1 MRNKQLLNPRDSMNS
16 TNPINLRDSM
26 NSINPR
32 NPINSIW
39 KRWKIEQ
46 ESQIRSLKLTV
57 YTLSRSPLSVIGFIL
72 VAIFLLVALIGPW
85 IITYPGD
92 IKGSIHMDQKLR
104 PPSSNHP
111 FGTDEVGRDIYSR
124 VIIGTRLSLQ
134 IGLIIIFVAMGIGVP
149 LGIIAGY
156 FGGWVNEIIMRIT
169 DIFLS
174 IPGLLLALAI
184 VGALGPGIKNA
195 MLALSIVWWPGYVRL
210 VQGKTLSLREE
221 SFVEAAK
228 SIGASKLRIVFNHI
242 LPNCTSPIIVKASMD
257 MGMAIL
263 FAANLGFIGV
273 GAQPPIPEW
282 GAMISTGRNYLPDHW
297 WMATFPGL
305 AILITVLGFN
315 LLGDGL
321 RDVLDPQ
328 SRG

>member
-1 MRNKQLLNPRDSMNS
+1 MNS
-16 TNPINLRDSM
+16 TNPT
-26 NSINPR
+26 
-32 NPINSIW
+32 NPINSTW
-39 KRWKIEQ
+39 TRWKTER

-57 YTLSRSPLSVIGFIL
+57 YTLSRSPLSVIGFCFVL
-72 VAIFLLVALIGPW
+72 VFLVIALIGPW

-104 PPSSNHP
+104 PPSPTHP

-124 VIIGTRLSLQ
+124 VIIGTGLSLQ

-156 FGGWVNEIIMRIT
+156 FGGWVNEFIMRIT

-328 SRG
+328 SRI

>member
-1 MRNKQLLNPRDSMNS
+1 MKEILSP
-16 TNPINLRDSM
+16 
-26 NSINPR
+26 
-32 NPINSIW
+32 W
-39 KRWKIEQ
+39 ERWKEER
-46 ESQIRSLKLTV
+46 ESQIRNFKLIL
-57 YTLSRSPLSVIGFIL
+57 YTLSRSPLSVIGFFC
-72 VAIFLLVALIGPW
+72 VSVFLIIALIGPM

-92 IKGSIHMDQKLR
+92 IKGAIHMDQKLR

-124 VIIGTRLSLQ
+124 VIMGTRLSLQ
-134 IGLIIIFVAMGIGVP
+134 IGLIIIFIAMGIGVP

-156 FGGWVNEIIMRIT
+156 VGGWLNEIIMRVT

-221 SFVEAAK
+221 SYVEAAK
-228 SIGASKLRIVFNHI
+228 SIGASKLRVIFSHI

-297 WMATFPGL
+297 WMATFPGM

-321 RDVLDPQ
+321 RDILDPQ
-328 SRG
+328 SRI

>member
-1 MRNKQLLNPRDSMNS
+1 MER
-16 TNPINLRDSM
+16 
-26 NSINPR
+26 
-32 NPINSIW
+32 
-39 KRWKIEQ
+39 
-46 ESQIRSLKLTV
+46 ESQIRIFKLMV
-57 YTLSRSPLSVIGFIL
+57 YTLSRSPLSVIGFCF
-72 VAIFLLVALIGPW
+72 VSTFLIIVLIGPM

-92 IKGSIHMDQKLR
+92 IKGTLHMDQKLR
-104 PPSSNHP
+104 PPSSKYP

-124 VIIGTRLSLQ
+124 VIMGTRLSFQ
-134 IGLIIIFVAMGIGVP
+134 IGLIIIFIAMGIGVP

-156 FGGWVNEIIMRIT
+156 VGGWLNEIIMRVT

-228 SIGASKLRIVFNHI
+228 SIGASRLRIVFSHI

-273 GAQPPIPEW
+273 GAQPPEPEW

>member
-1 MRNKQLLNPRDSMNS
+1 MNP
-16 TNPINLRDSM
+16 T
-26 NSINPR
+26 NSINPTSLT
-32 NPINSIW
+32 NSLW
-39 KRWKIEQ
+39 MRWRMEH

-57 YTLSRSPLSVIGFIL
+57 YTLSRSPLSVIGFCFVL
-72 VAIFLLVALIGPW
+72 VFLIIALIGPL
-85 IITYPGD
+85 IITHPED
-92 IKGSIHMDQKLR
+92 IKGAVHMDQKLKA
-104 PPSSNHP
+104 PSSDYL

-134 IGLIIIFVAMGIGVP
+134 IGLIIIFVAMGIGIP
-149 LGIIAGY
+149 LGIFAGY
-156 FGGWVNEIIMRIT
+156 LGGWVNEIIMRVT

-174 IPGLLLALAI
+174 VPGLLLALAI
-184 VGALGPGIKNA
+184 VGALGPGITNA
-195 MLALSIVWWPGYVRL
+195 MIALSIVWWPGYVRL
-210 VQGKTLSLREE
+210 VQGKTLSVREE

-228 SIGASKLRIVFNHI
+228 SIGASKFRIIFNHI

-282 GAMISTGRNYLPDHW
+282 GAMISTGRNYLPDFW

-305 AILITVLGFN
+305 AILMTVLGFN

-328 SRG
+328 SRI

>member
-1 MRNKQLLNPRDSMNS
+1 M
-16 TNPINLRDSM
+16 
-26 NSINPR
+26 NPR
-32 NPINSIW
+32 NPISSTW
-39 KRWKIEQ
+39 ARWKEER
-46 ESQIRSLKLTV
+46 ESQIRNLKFMV
-57 YTLSRSPLSVIGFIL
+57 YALSRSPLSVIGFCF
-72 VAIFLLVALIGPW
+72 VSIFLIIALIGPM
-85 IITYPGD
+85 IISYPGD
-92 IKGSIHMDQKLR
+92 ITGALHMDQKLK
-104 PPSSNHP
+104 PPSSTHP

-124 VIIGTRLSLQ
+124 VIMGTRLSFQ
-134 IGLIIIFVAMGIGVP
+134 IGLIIIFIAMGIGVP

-156 FGGWVNEIIMRIT
+156 VGGWLNEFIMRVT

-221 SFVEAAK
+221 SFVEGAK
-228 SIGASKLRIVFNHI
+228 SIGASKLRVIFSHI

-297 WMATFPGL
+297 WMATFPGM

-321 RDVLDPQ
+321 RDILDPQ
-328 SRG
+328 SRI

>member
-1 MRNKQLLNPRDSMNS
+1 MNS
-16 TNPINLRDSM
+16 TNPTNSIITRDSM
-26 NSINPR
+26 NPR
-32 NPINSIW
+32 NPGNSTW
-39 KRWKIEQ
+39 ARWKEER
-46 ESQIRSLKLTV
+46 ESQIRSLKFMV
-57 YTLSRSPLSVIGFIL
+57 YTLSRSPLSVIGFCF
-72 VAIFLLVALIGPW
+72 VSIFLIIALIGPM
-85 IITYPGD
+85 IISYPGD
-92 IKGSIHMDQKLR
+92 ITGALHMDQKLK
-104 PPSSNHP
+104 PPSSTHP

-124 VIIGTRLSLQ
+124 VIMGTRLSFQ
-134 IGLIIIFVAMGIGVP
+134 IGLIIIFIAMGIGVP

-156 FGGWVNEIIMRIT
+156 VGGWLNEFIMRVT

-184 VGALGPGIKNA
+184 VGVLGPGIKNA

-221 SFVEAAK
+221 SYVEAAK
-228 SIGASKLRIVFNHI
+228 SIGASKLRVIFSHI

-297 WMATFPGL
+297 WMATFPGM

-328 SRG
+328 SRM

>member
-1 MRNKQLLNPRDSMNS
+1 MDEKL
-16 TNPINLRDSM
+16 TIVT
-26 NSINPR
+26 
-32 NPINSIW
+32 
-39 KRWKIEQ
+39 RWREER

-57 YTLSRSPLSVIGFIL
+57 YTLSRSPLSVIGFCFVSVYLI
-72 VAIFLLVALIGPW
+72 IALIGPM

-92 IKGSIHMDQKLR
+92 IKGAIHMDQKLR

-124 VIIGTRLSLQ
+124 VIMGTRLSFQ
-134 IGLIIIFVAMGIGVP
+134 IGLIIIFIAMGIGVP

-156 FGGWVNEIIMRIT
+156 VGGWLNEIIMRVT

-174 IPGLLLALAI
+174 VPGLLLALAI

-228 SIGASKLRIVFNHI
+228 SIGASKLRVIFSHI

-273 GAQPPIPEW
+273 GAQPPEPEW

-321 RDVLDPQ
+321 RDILDPQ
-328 SRG
+328 SRI

>member
-1 MRNKQLLNPRDSMNS
+1 M
-16 TNPINLRDSM
+16 
-26 NSINPR
+26 NPR
-32 NPINSIW
+32 NPISSTW
-39 KRWKIEQ
+39 ARWKEER
-46 ESQIRSLKLTV
+46 ESQIRNLKFMV
-57 YTLSRSPLSVIGFIL
+57 YTLGRSPLSVIGFCF
-72 VAIFLLVALIGPW
+72 VSIFLIVALIGPM
-85 IITYPGD
+85 IISYPGD
-92 IKGSIHMDQKLR
+92 ITGALHMDQKLK
-104 PPSSNHP
+104 PPSSTHP

-124 VIIGTRLSLQ
+124 VIMGTRLSFQ
-134 IGLIIIFVAMGIGVP
+134 IGLIIIFIAMGIGVP

-156 FGGWVNEIIMRIT
+156 VGGWLNEFIMRVT

-221 SFVEAAK
+221 SFVEGAK
-228 SIGASKLRIVFNHI
+228 SIGASKLRVIFSHI

-297 WMATFPGL
+297 WMATFPGM

-328 SRG
+328 SRI

>member
-1 MRNKQLLNPRDSMNS
+1 MDPSHPM
-16 TNPINLRDSM
+16 NLRD
-26 NSINPR
+26 
-32 NPINSIW
+32 PINSAW
-39 KRWKIEQ
+39 ARWKVEK

-57 YTLSRSPLSVIGFIL
+57 YTLSRSPLSVIGFFL
-72 VAIFLLVALIGPW
+72 VAIFFFAALIGPM
-85 IITYPGD
+85 IITHPED
-92 IKGSIHMDQKLR
+92 IRGAVHMDQKLKS
-104 PPSSNHP
+104 PSSTHP

-124 VIIGTRLSLQ
+124 VVIGTRLSLQ

-156 FGGWVNEIIMRIT
+156 IGGWLNEIIMRVT

-174 IPGLLLALAI
+174 VPGLLLALAI
-184 VGALGPGIKNA
+184 VGALGPGITNA

-210 VQGKTLSLREE
+210 VQGKTLALREE

-273 GAQPPIPEW
+273 GAQPPAPEW
-282 GAMISTGRNYLPDHW
+282 GAMISSGRNYLPDHW

-305 AILITVLGFN
+305 AILVTVLGFN

-328 SRG
+328 SRI

>member
-1 MRNKQLLNPRDSMNS
+1 MTNS
-16 TNPINLRDSM
+16 TLQN
-26 NSINPR
+26 NS
-32 NPINSIW
+32 SAW
-39 KRWKIEQ
+39 SRWAEEH
-46 ESQIRSLKLTV
+46 ESQIRSMKLTF
-57 YTLSRSPLSVIGFIL
+57 YTLSRSPLSVIGFVI
-72 VAIFLLVALIGPW
+72 VALFLIVALIGPL
-85 IITYPGD
+85 IITHPED
-92 IKGSIHMDQKLR
+92 VKGSVHMDLKLR
-104 PPSSNHP
+104 APGSAFP
-111 FGTDEVGRDIYSR
+111 FGTDDMGMDIYSR

-134 IGLIIIFVAMGIGVP
+134 IGLIIVFVAMGIGIP

-156 FGGWVNEIIMRIT
+156 MGGWVSEVIMRIT

-184 VGALGPGIKNA
+184 VGVLGPGIKNA
-195 MLALSIVWWPGYVRL
+195 MIALSLVWWPGYVRL

-228 SIGASKLRIVFNHI
+228 SIGASKLRIVFSHI
-242 LPNCTSPIIVKASMD
+242 LPNCTSPILVKASMD

-273 GAQPPIPEW
+273 GAQPPEPEW
-282 GAMISTGRNYLPDHW
+282 GAMISVGRNYLPDRW

-305 AILITVLGFN
+305 AILLTVLGFN

-328 SRG
+328 SRS

>member
-1 MRNKQLLNPRDSMNS
+1 MKGKLSVLAQ
-16 TNPINLRDSM
+16 
-26 NSINPR
+26 
-32 NPINSIW
+32 W
-39 KRWKIEQ
+39 KEERK
-46 ESQIRSLKLTV
+46 SQIRSLKLTV
-57 YTLSRSPLSVIGFIL
+57 YTLIRSPLSVVGFCF
-72 VAIFLLVALIGPW
+72 VSVFLIIALIGPM

-92 IKGSIHMDQKLR
+92 IKGTLHMDQKLS
-104 PPSSNHP
+104 PPSATHP

-124 VIIGTRLSLQ
+124 VIMGTRLSFQ

-149 LGIIAGY
+149 LGITAGY
-156 FGGWVNEIIMRIT
+156 VGGWVNEIIMRVT

-174 IPGLLLALAI
+174 VPGLLLALAI

-228 SIGASKLRIVFNHI
+228 SIGASRLRIIFSHI

-263 FAANLGFIGV
+263 FAASLGFIGV
-273 GAQPPIPEW
+273 GAQPPAPEW
-282 GAMISTGRNYLPDHW
+282 GAMISSGRNYLPDFW

-321 RDVLDPQ
+321 RDILDPQ

>member
-1 MRNKQLLNPRDSMNS
+1 MNPM
-16 TNPINLRDSM
+16 
-26 NSINPR
+26 NPR
-32 NPINSIW
+32 NPRSSTW
-39 KRWKIEQ
+39 TRWKEER
-46 ESQIRSLKLTV
+46 ESQIRNLKFMV
-57 YTLSRSPLSVIGFIL
+57 YTLSRSPLSVVGFCF
-72 VAIFLLVALIGPW
+72 VSIFLIIALIGPM
-85 IITYPGD
+85 IISYPGD
-92 IKGSIHMDQKLR
+92 ITGALHMDQKLK
-104 PPSSNHP
+104 PPSSTHP

-124 VIIGTRLSLQ
+124 VIIGTRLSFQ
-134 IGLIIIFVAMGIGVP
+134 IGLIIIFIAMGIGVP

-156 FGGWVNEIIMRIT
+156 VGGWLNEFIMRVT

-221 SFVEAAK
+221 SYVEAAK
-228 SIGASKLRIVFNHI
+228 SIGASKLRVIFSHI

-297 WMATFPGL
+297 WMATFPGM

-328 SRG
+328 SRI

>member
-1 MRNKQLLNPRDSMNS
+1 M
-16 TNPINLRDSM
+16 
-26 NSINPR
+26 
-32 NPINSIW
+32 
-39 KRWKIEQ
+39 
-46 ESQIRSLKLTV
+46 
-57 YTLSRSPLSVIGFIL
+57 
-72 VAIFLLVALIGPW
+72 

-92 IKGSIHMDQKLR
+92 IKGTLHMDQKLR
-104 PPSSNHP
+104 PPSSKYP

-124 VIIGTRLSLQ
+124 VIMGTRLSFQ
-134 IGLIIIFVAMGIGVP
+134 IGLIIIFIAMGIGVP

-156 FGGWVNEIIMRIT
+156 VGGWLNEIIMRVT

-228 SIGASKLRIVFNHI
+228 SIGASRLRIVFSHI

-273 GAQPPIPEW
+273 GAQPPEPEW

>member
-1 MRNKQLLNPRDSMNS
+1 MNS
-16 TNPINLRDSM
+16 TNPT
-26 NSINPR
+26 NPT
-32 NPINSIW
+32 NPINSVW
-39 KRWKIEQ
+39 TRWKIER

-57 YTLSRSPLSVIGFIL
+57 YTLSRSPLSVIGFCFVL
-72 VAIFLLVALIGPW
+72 VFLVIALIGPW

-92 IKGSIHMDQKLR
+92 VTGAIHMDQKLR
-104 PPSSNHP
+104 APSSRHP

-228 SIGASKLRIVFNHI
+228 SIGASKMRIVFNHI

-305 AILITVLGFN
+305 GILITVLGFN

-328 SRG
+328 SRI

>member
-1 MRNKQLLNPRDSMNS
+1 
-16 TNPINLRDSM
+16 M

-32 NPINSIW
+32 NQINSILT
-39 KRWKIEQ
+39 RWKEDR
-46 ESQIRSLKLTV
+46 ESQIRSLKLIV
-57 YTLSRSPLSVIGFIL
+57 YTLSRSPLSVIGFFCVSVFLIIAL
-72 VAIFLLVALIGPW
+72 VGPM
-85 IITYPGD
+85 IVTYPKD
-92 IKGSIHMDQKLR
+92 VKGAIHMDQKLR
-104 PPSSNHP
+104 PPSSTHP

-124 VIIGTRLSLQ
+124 VIMGTRLSFQ
-134 IGLIIIFVAMGIGVP
+134 IGLIIIFIAMGIGVP

-156 FGGWVNEIIMRIT
+156 VGGWLNEIIMRVT

-228 SIGASKLRIVFNHI
+228 SIGASKLRVIFSHI
-242 LPNCTSPIIVKASMD
+242 LPNCTSPIIVKATMD

-273 GAQPPIPEW
+273 GAQPPEPEW

-321 RDVLDPQ
+321 RDILDPQ
-328 SRG
+328 SRI

>member
-1 MRNKQLLNPRDSMNS
+1 MNPTNSM
-16 TNPINLRDSM
+16 D
-26 NSINPR
+26 PR
-32 NPINSIW
+32 NPINSALA
-39 KRWKIEQ
+39 RWRVEK

-57 YTLSRSPLSVIGFIL
+57 YTLSRSFLSVIGFCL
-72 VAIFLLVALIGPW
+72 VSVFLIIVLIGPM

-92 IKGSIHMDQKLR
+92 IKGTLHMDQKLR
-104 PPSSNHP
+104 PPSSKHP

-124 VIIGTRLSLQ
+124 VIMGTRLSFQ
-134 IGLIIIFVAMGIGVP
+134 IGLIIIFIAMGIGVP

-156 FGGWVNEIIMRIT
+156 VGGWLNEIIMRVT

-228 SIGASKLRIVFNHI
+228 SIGASRLRIIFNHI

-273 GAQPPIPEW
+273 GAQPPEPEW

-321 RDVLDPQ
+321 RDVFDPQ

>member
-1 MRNKQLLNPRDSMNS
+1 MN
-16 TNPINLRDSM
+16 T
-26 NSINPR
+26 R
-32 NPINSIW
+32 NPMNPGTVKNSAW
-39 KRWKIEQ
+39 TRWKLER
-46 ESQIRSLKLTV
+46 ESQIRSLRLTV
-57 YTLSRSPLSVIGFIL
+57 YTLSRSPLSVIGFAL
-72 VAIFLLVALIGPW
+72 VAIFLVIALIGPL
-85 IITYPGD
+85 IITHPED
-92 IKGSIHMDQKLR
+92 IKGAVHMDQKLR
-104 PPSSNHP
+104 PPCSSHP
-111 FGTDEVGRDIYSR
+111 FGTDEVGGDIYSR
-124 VIIGTRLSLQ
+124 VIMGTRLSLQ

-156 FGGWVNEIIMRIT
+156 VGGWVNEIIMRVT

-174 IPGLLLALAI
+174 VPGLLLALAI

-228 SIGASKLRIVFNHI
+228 SIGASRFRIIFNHI

-273 GAQPPIPEW
+273 GAQPPVPEW
-282 GAMISTGRNYLPDHW
+282 GAMISVGRNYLPDRW
-297 WMATFPGL
+297 WMATFPGM

>member
-1 MRNKQLLNPRDSMNS
+1 MNPTNSM
-16 TNPINLRDSM
+16 D
-26 NSINPR
+26 PR
-32 NPINSIW
+32 NPINSAW
-39 KRWKIEQ
+39 TRWRVEK

-57 YTLSRSPLSVIGFIL
+57 YTLSRSPLSVIGFCL
-72 VAIFLLVALIGPW
+72 VSVFLIIVLIGPM

-92 IKGSIHMDQKLR
+92 IKGTLHMDQKLR
-104 PPSSNHP
+104 PPSSKHP

-124 VIIGTRLSLQ
+124 VIMGTRLSFQ
-134 IGLIIIFVAMGIGVP
+134 IGLIIIFIAMGIGVP

-156 FGGWVNEIIMRIT
+156 VGGWLNEIIMRVT

-228 SIGASKLRIVFNHI
+228 SIGASRLRIIFNHI

-273 GAQPPIPEW
+273 GAQPPEPEW

-321 RDVLDPQ
+321 RDVFDPQ

>member
-1 MRNKQLLNPRDSMNS
+1 MNQVA
-16 TNPINLRDSM
+16 LVWAKWREE
-26 NSINPR
+26 R
-32 NPINSIW
+32 
-39 KRWKIEQ
+39 
-46 ESQIRSLKLTV
+46 ESQIRSFKLIV
-57 YTLSRSPLSVIGFIL
+57 YTLTRSPLSVIGFFL
-72 VAIFLLVALIGPW
+72 VAVFLIIALIGPM
-85 IITYPGD
+85 IILYPGD
-92 IKGSIHMDQKLR
+92 IKGAIHMDQKLR
-104 PPSSNHP
+104 PPSSAHP

-134 IGLIIIFVAMGIGVP
+134 IGLIIIFVAMGIGIP

-156 FGGWVNEIIMRIT
+156 VGGWLNEIIMRVT
-169 DIFLS
+169 DVFLS

-210 VQGKTLSLREE
+210 VQGKTLSLKEE

-228 SIGASKLRIVFNHI
+228 SIGASKLRIIFSHI

-273 GAQPPIPEW
+273 GAQPPEPEW

>member
-1 MRNKQLLNPRDSMNS
+1 M
-16 TNPINLRDSM
+16 
-26 NSINPR
+26 NPR
-32 NPINSIW
+32 NPISSTW
-39 KRWKIEQ
+39 TRWKEER
-46 ESQIRSLKLTV
+46 ESQIRNLKLTV
-57 YTLSRSPLSVIGFIL
+57 YTLSRSPLSVVGFSL
-72 VAIFLLVALIGPW
+72 VAVFFIVAFIGPW
-85 IITYPGD
+85 MITHPED
-92 IKGSIHMDQKLR
+92 IKGAVHMDQKLN
-104 PPSSNHP
+104 PPNRAYP
-111 FGTDEVGRDIYSR
+111 FGTDEVGMDIYSR

-134 IGLIIIFVAMGIGVP
+134 IGCIIIFIAMGIGVP

-156 FGGWVNEIIMRIT
+156 VGGWLNEVIMRIT

-174 IPGLLLALAI
+174 VPGLLLALAI

-195 MLALSIVWWPGYVRL
+195 MIALSIVWWPGYVRL

-221 SFVEAAK
+221 SFVEAEK
-228 SIGASKLRIVFNHI
+228 SIGASRLRIIFSHI

-273 GAQPPIPEW
+273 GAQPPEPEW
-282 GAMISTGRNYLPDHW
+282 GAMISVGRNYLPDRW

-328 SRG
+328 SRSQMR

>member
-1 MRNKQLLNPRDSMNS
+1 MNQVALVWAR
-16 TNPINLRDSM
+16 LREE
-26 NSINPR
+26 R
-32 NPINSIW
+32 
-39 KRWKIEQ
+39 
-46 ESQIRSLKLTV
+46 ESQIRSFKLIV
-57 YTLSRSPLSVIGFIL
+57 YTLTRSPLSVIGFFL
-72 VAIFLLVALIGPW
+72 VAVFLIIALIGPL
-85 IITYPGD
+85 IILYPGD
-92 IKGSIHMDQKLR
+92 IKGAIHMDQKLR
-104 PPSSNHP
+104 PPSSAHP

-134 IGLIIIFVAMGIGVP
+134 IGLIIIFVAMGIGIP

-156 FGGWVNEIIMRIT
+156 VGGWLNEIIMRVT
-169 DIFLS
+169 DVFLS

-210 VQGKTLSLREE
+210 VQGKTLSLKEE

-228 SIGASKLRIVFNHI
+228 SIGASKLRIIFSHI

-273 GAQPPIPEW
+273 GAQPPEPEW

>member
-1 MRNKQLLNPRDSMNS
+1 
-16 TNPINLRDSM
+16 M
-26 NSINPR
+26 NSINLK
-32 NPINSIW
+32 NSTNSAW
-39 KRWKIEQ
+39 TRWKEER
-46 ESQIRSLKLTV
+46 ESQIRDLKLTI
-57 YTLSRSPLSVIGFIL
+57 YTLSRSPLSIIGFFL
-72 VAIFLLVALIGPW
+72 VLLFFVITLIGPW
-85 IITYPGD
+85 IITYPQD
-92 IKGSIHMDQKLR
+92 IKGAVHMDQKLK
-104 PPSSNHP
+104 PPSRAHP

-124 VIIGTRLSLQ
+124 VVIGTQLSLQ
-134 IGLIIIFVAMGIGVP
+134 IGLIIIVVAMGIGVP
-149 LGIIAGY
+149 LGILAGY
-156 FGGWVNEIIMRIT
+156 MGGWVNNLIMRVT

-174 IPGLLLALAI
+174 VPGLLLALAI
-184 VGALGPGIKNA
+184 VGALGPGIKNS
-195 MLALSIVWWPGYVRL
+195 MIALSIVWWPGYVRL

-228 SIGASKLRIVFNHI
+228 SIGASRFRIIFSHI

-273 GAQPPIPEW
+273 GAQPPMPEW
-282 GAMISTGRNYLPDHW
+282 GAMISVGRNYLPDHW
-297 WMATFPGL
+297 WMATFPGV

-328 SRG
+328 SRGQIR

>member
-1 MRNKQLLNPRDSMNS
+1 MTQGPKDAKTWS
-16 TNPINLRDSM
+16 
-26 NSINPR
+26 
-32 NPINSIW
+32 
-39 KRWKIEQ
+39 RWKVEH
-46 ESQIRSLKLTV
+46 ESQIRNFRLMV
-57 YTLSRSPLSVIGFIL
+57 YTLTRSPLSVIGFS
-72 VAIFLLVALIGPW
+72 LVALFLVVAMIGPA
-85 IITYPGD
+85 IITYPAD
-92 IKGSIHMDQKLR
+92 IRGAIHMDQKLK
-104 PPSSNHP
+104 PPSTAHF

-124 VIIGTRLSLQ
+124 VVIGTRLSFQ
-134 IGLIIIFVAMGIGVP
+134 IGLIIVFIAMGIGIP
-149 LGIIAGY
+149 MGIIAGY
-156 FGGWVNEIIMRIT
+156 VGGWVNEVIMRVT

-174 IPGLLLALAI
+174 VPGLLLALAI

-195 MLALSIVWWPGYVRL
+195 MIALSLVWWPGYVRL

-221 SFVEAAK
+221 SFVEVAK
-228 SIGASKLRIVFNHI
+228 SVGASRLRVIFSHI
-242 LPNCTSPIIVKASMD
+242 FPNCTSSIIIKASMD

-273 GAQPPIPEW
+273 GAQPPEPEW
-282 GAMISTGRNYLPDHW
+282 GAMISAGRNYLMDHW

>member
-1 MRNKQLLNPRDSMNS
+1 MKEILSP
-16 TNPINLRDSM
+16 
-26 NSINPR
+26 
-32 NPINSIW
+32 W
-39 KRWKIEQ
+39 ERWKEER
-46 ESQIRSLKLTV
+46 ESQIRNLKFMV
-57 YTLSRSPLSVIGFIL
+57 YTLSRSPLSVIGFCFVSL
-72 VAIFLLVALIGPW
+72 FLIIALIGPV
-85 IITYPGD
+85 IISYPGD
-92 IKGSIHMDQKLR
+92 ITGALHMDQKLK
-104 PPSSNHP
+104 PPSSTHP

-124 VIIGTRLSLQ
+124 VIMGTRLSFQ
-134 IGLIIIFVAMGIGVP
+134 IGLIIIFIAMGIGVP

-156 FGGWVNEIIMRIT
+156 VGGWLNEIIMRVT

-221 SFVEAAK
+221 SYVEAAK
-228 SIGASKLRIVFNHI
+228 SIGASKLRVIFSHI

-297 WMATFPGL
+297 WMATFPGM

-328 SRG
+328 SRI

>member
-1 MRNKQLLNPRDSMNS
+1 MNKP
-16 TNPINLRDSM
+16 M

-32 NPINSIW
+32 NPISSTWTQW
-39 KRWKIEQ
+39 KEER
-46 ESQIRSLKLTV
+46 ESQIRDFKLIL
-57 YTLSRSPLSVIGFIL
+57 YTLSRSPLSVIGFFC
-72 VAIFLLVALIGPW
+72 VSVFLIIALIGPM

-92 IKGSIHMDQKLR
+92 IKGAIHMDQKLR
-104 PPSSNHP
+104 PPSSTHP

-124 VIIGTRLSLQ
+124 VIMGTRLSFQ
-134 IGLIIIFVAMGIGVP
+134 IGLIIIFIAMGIGVP

-156 FGGWVNEIIMRIT
+156 IGGWLNEIIMRVT

-221 SFVEAAK
+221 SYVEAAK
-228 SIGASKLRIVFNHI
+228 SIGASKLRVIFSHI

-282 GAMISTGRNYLPDHW
+282 GTMISTGRNYLPDHW
-297 WMATFPGL
+297 WMATFPGM

-321 RDVLDPQ
+321 RDILDPQ
-328 SRG
+328 SRI

>member
-1 MRNKQLLNPRDSMNS
+1 MRSVSS
-16 TNPINLRDSM
+16 TLV
-26 NSINPR
+26 
-32 NPINSIW
+32 
-39 KRWKIEQ
+39 RWREER

-57 YTLSRSPLSVIGFIL
+57 YTLSRSPLSVIGFCF
-72 VAIFLLVALIGPW
+72 VSVFLIIALIGPM

-92 IKGSIHMDQKLR
+92 IKGAIHMDQKLR

-124 VIIGTRLSLQ
+124 VIMGTRLSFQ
-134 IGLIIIFVAMGIGVP
+134 IGLIIIFIAMGIGVP

-156 FGGWVNEIIMRIT
+156 VGGWLNEIIMRVT

-174 IPGLLLALAI
+174 VPGLLLALAI

-228 SIGASKLRIVFNHI
+228 SIGASKLRVIFSHI

-273 GAQPPIPEW
+273 GAQPPEPEW

-321 RDVLDPQ
+321 RDILDPQ
-328 SRG
+328 SRI